1 MEHLPLPLHLSI
13 HFILAVLVGWLLG
26 RRFNKP
32 ALGIIAGLLGGFFI
46 DLVNV
51 LEYFLVFGPHFNLAY
66 FLDGRQFIA
75 SSQVHSW
82 FHAWEYAPIL
92 LLLAWLL
99 RKKKAVM
106 VFIIVLTV
114 GGLVHLA
121 SDCLI
126 NQYPFR
132 NYSLLYRWRVNFA
145 ADQILS
151 PEQYQEF
158 LNQKK
163 YFDS

>member
-32 ALGIIAGLLGGFFI
+32 VLGIIAGLLGGFFI
-46 DLVNV
+46 DLDHV
-51 LEYFLVFGPHFNLAY
+51 LEYFLVFGPHFNLVY
-66 FLDGRQFIA
+66 FLDGRQFLA
-75 SSQVHSW
+75 SNQVHIW

-106 VFIIVLTV
+106 VFILVLTV
-114 GGLVHLA
+114 GALVHLA
-121 SDCLI
+121 SDCVI
-126 NQYPFR
+126 NQYPPR
-132 NYSLLYRWRVNFA
+132 NYSLLYRWRVNFSV
-145 ADQILS
+145 DQILS